1 MMKAFFT
8 CALGVC
14 MSLTAMAQDSIP
26 VIQLSKWSGFDVLD
40 AYVVVY
46 IDSTK
51 SLLPANLNSVAFKKP
66 AANYLNEPVS
76 RMVAAFPH
84 YYKIRLKN
92 DTADTLH
99 YFILGAPQKDFQCYQ
114 KSGDQFEELP
124 LVLENQRYVQSAYV
138 AKFTILPAQEEEL
151 IIHLKFPFYNQAY
164 VYLWM
169 APQARIREFFIYQ
182 QALLSRGVAFQ
193 WFICGMLVMMFVYII
208 LKYVQIRTMEYFYYA
223 LYIFFFLIYFG
234 LKLASA
240 IGIESIFYSE
250 WYGGWLN
257 NQLQVFAYIMYFLF
271 FKSFLNTRKVMP
283 RLDKL
288 FTFAMYG
295 LVVYIMYDSI
305 LFYFPQFVDLKEFS
319 WNVLRLVLVVVTF
332 SAIYLIIKSKSP
344 LGWYLVVGGFI
355 LAILGICAMIFSI
368 NPTLISSL
376 PNPFETPITYFQIG
390 VLGELTAFTLGLGY
404 KNRMDEQEKMRA
416 QAELQAMT
424 ERQEFERYRT
434 MTEAREEERT
444 RIAKDLHDG
453 VGGLL
458 SGVKMSLTQMQ
469 NRIDLTSDD
478 HLLFARSL
486 DMLDGSM
493 QEIRRV
499 SHAMMPPSL
508 QQFGLKAAVR
518 DFIEAIN
525 SMKTI
530 DVVFQVVGAESENY
544 TLDTQLMI
552 YRIIQELINNVLKHS
567 HANKC
572 LVQLVYADVLTIT
585 VEDDGVGF
593 EQLNTKGAGLINIRQ
608 RVEFLKGTIDWNS
621 TAGEGT
627 SVLVEIPLQ

>member
-1 MMKAFFT
+1 
-8 CALGVC
+8 
-14 MSLTAMAQDSIP
+14 
-26 VIQLSKWSGFDVLD
+26 
-40 AYVVVY
+40 
-46 IDSTK
+46 
-51 SLLPANLNSVAFKKP
+51 
-66 AANYLNEPVS
+66 
-76 RMVAAFPH
+76 
-84 YYKIRLKN
+84 
-92 DTADTLH
+92 
-99 YFILGAPQKDFQCYQ
+99 
-114 KSGDQFEELP
+114 
-124 LVLENQRYVQSAYV
+124 
-138 AKFTILPAQEEEL
+138 
-151 IIHLKFPFYNQAY
+151 
-164 VYLWM
+164 
-169 APQARIREFFIYQ
+169 
-182 QALLSRGVAFQ
+182 
-193 WFICGMLVMMFVYII
+193 
-208 LKYVQIRTMEYFYYA
+208 
-223 LYIFFFLIYFG
+223 
-234 LKLASA
+234 
-240 IGIESIFYSE
+240 
-250 WYGGWLN
+250 
-257 NQLQVFAYIMYFLF
+257 
-271 FKSFLNTRKVMP
+271 
-283 RLDKL
+283 
-288 FTFAMYG
+288 
-295 LVVYIMYDSI
+295 
-305 LFYFPQFVDLKEFS
+305 
-319 WNVLRLVLVVVTF
+319 
-332 SAIYLIIKSKSP
+332 
-344 LGWYLVVGGFI
+344 
-355 LAILGICAMIFSI
+355 
-368 NPTLISSL
+368 
-376 PNPFETPITYFQIG
+376 
-390 VLGELTAFTLGLGY
+390 
-404 KNRMDEQEKMRA
+404 
-416 QAELQAMT
+416 T

-530 DVVFQVVGAESENY
+530 DVVFQVVGAESVNY

-593 EQLNTKGAGLINIRQ
+593 EQLNTKGAGLLNIRQ